1 MKVII
6 PAAGVGSRLR
16 PYTYT
21 LPKTLLPIAGKP
33 ILEYI
38 IDQVMT
44 WGATKLTIIHGHLGD
59 EIRKFVTGR
68 YDLEIDLRLQKPQ
81 RGLGHAIYT
90 GIDPNDEDVLIIL
103 GDTILDTDMIPAIKR
118 GVNAI
123 GVKEVND
130 PRKFGVVEV
139 KGNKVIRLVEKP
151 KEPQSN
157 LAIVGVYYIREA
169 VKLKSA
175 IEETM
180 KKSITV
186 KGEYQITDALQLMIE
201 KGEEIETVPITGWS
215 DCGNPDTLLETN
227 RHILER
233 DGGGMEGVEIKQS
246 VIIPPVFIGEGAV
259 IEKSI
264 IGPYVSIGKSCNIN
278 ETIIQN
284 SMIGAKTIVHRAMIS
299 KTLIGYRAEVIGRLH
314 QINLGSSSW
323 LKL

>member
-38 IDQVMT
+38 IQQVIE
-44 WGATKLTIIHGHLGD
+44 WGATSLTIIHGHLGD
-59 EIRKFVTGR
+59 EIKKYVKGR
-68 YDLEIDLRLQKPQ
+68 FDLEIDFRLQEPQ
-81 RGLGHAIYT
+81 LGLGHAIHT
-90 GIDPNDEDVLIIL
+90 GIDPGDEDALVIL
-103 GDTILDTDMIPAIKR
+103 GDTILDTDMVPAMKR

-123 GVKEVND
+123 GVKEVDD

-139 KGNKVIRLVEKP
+139 EGNKVIRLVEKP
-151 KEPQSN
+151 KEPPSN
-157 LAIVGVYYIREA
+157 LAIVGVYYIRDA

-175 IEETM
+175 IKETM
-180 KKSITV
+180 QKSITV
-186 KGEYQITDALQLMIE
+186 KGEYQITDALQLLIDW
-201 KGEEIETVPITGWS
+201 GEVIETVPITGWS
-215 DCGNPDTLLETN
+215 DCGNPETLLETN
-227 RHILER
+227 RYILKR
-233 DGGGMEGVEIKQS
+233 DGGGMEGVEVKQS

-259 IEKSI
+259 IDRSI
-264 IGPYVSIGKSCNIN
+264 IGPYVSIGKNCKIS

-284 SMIGAKTIVHRAMIS
+284 SMIGGKSIVQRAMIS

-314 QINLGSSSW
+314 QVNLGSSSW